1 MQELSK
7 VMFGQKNR
15 LAVMLAIADSD
26 GVFTPTELT
35 QRLGLIHQSMIQS
48 PLKDLQD
55 AGLITRL
62 ESPLSDRSTYY
73 RREDASSAWALAREL
88 AEQVLRTEADRPSP
102 T

>member
-35 QRLGLIHQSMIQS
+35 QRLGLTHQSMIQS

>member
-1 MQELSK
+1 M
-7 VMFGQKNR
+7 VFGQKNR

-35 QRLGLIHQSMIQS
+35 LSLGLTHQSMIQA

-73 RREDASSAWALAREL
+73 RREDSSSAWALAREL
-88 AEQVLRTEADRPSP
+88 AQRALRGEFDRQSP
-102 T
+102 G